1 MKKYLVTVS
10 HSDFVEANNSD
21 EACELMINAFLNG
34 SVKVSEI
41 EADAEEWD

>member
-1 MKKYLVTVS
+1 MKKYLVIVS
-10 HSDFVEANNSD
+10 HSDFVEANSSD
-21 EACELMINAFLNG
+21 EACELAIDAFLNG